1 MKYIKKRSD
10 LLNYAKDE
18 KQKEELQQLM
28 SKRLKLELILGIIT
42 LIFILLNFTIDSNSQ
57 FTLFY
62 ITTIIIIILN
72 FYLLILD
79 ISDDIDLT
87 DYSKLYMTNV
97 IFITSKTRSILR
109 FISFIIFILIFIALQ
124 LKILL

>member
-87 DYSKLYMTNV
+87 EYSKLYMTNV

-109 FISFIIFILIFIALQ
+109 FISFMIFILIFIALQ

>member
-1 MKYIKKRSD
+1 
-10 LLNYAKDE
+10 
-18 KQKEELQQLM
+18 M

-87 DYSKLYMTNV
+87 EYSKLYMTNV

-109 FISFIIFILIFIALQ
+109 FISFMIFILIFIALQ

>member
-10 LLNYAKDE
+10 LLNHAKDE

-28 SKRLKLELILGIIT
+28 SKRLKLELIIGIIT
-42 LIFILLNFTIDSNSQ
+42 LIFVLLNFTIDTNNQ

-62 ITTIIIIILN
+62 VTTIIIIILN

-87 DYSKLYMTNV
+87 EYSKLYMTNV
-97 IFITSKTRSILR
+97 IFIASKTRSILR
-109 FISFIIFILIFIALQ
+109 FISFMIFILIFIALQ

>member
-10 LLNYAKDE
+10 LLNHAKDE
-18 KQKEELQQLM
+18 TQKEELQQLM

-62 ITTIIIIILN
+62 VTTIIIIILN

-87 DYSKLYMTNV
+87 EYSKLYMTNV

-109 FISFIIFILIFIALQ
+109 FISFMIFILIFIALQ

>member
-10 LLNYAKDE
+10 LLNHAKNE
-18 KQKEELQQLM
+18 TQKEELQQLM

-62 ITTIIIIILN
+62 VTTIIIIILN

-87 DYSKLYMTNV
+87 EYSKLYMTNV

-109 FISFIIFILIFIALQ
+109 FISFMIFILIFIALQ